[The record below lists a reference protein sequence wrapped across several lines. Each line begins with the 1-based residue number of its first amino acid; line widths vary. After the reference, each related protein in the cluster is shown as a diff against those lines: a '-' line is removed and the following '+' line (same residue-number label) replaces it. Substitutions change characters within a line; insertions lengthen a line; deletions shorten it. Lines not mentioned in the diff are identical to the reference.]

1 MEESQTIP
9 LNLNN
14 YVWFLGESR
23 ADCILW
29 DPILNTPNQLKKLSG
44 KMSFRDLQCCQ
55 CLSTE
60 HLQVSHCVI
69 SFIVAKAT

>member
-14 YVWFLGESR
+14 YIWFLGESR

-44 KMSFRDLQCCQ
+44 KMSFRDLQFC
-55 CLSTE
+55 
-60 HLQVSHCVI
+60 
-69 SFIVAKAT
+69 